1 MTPSN
6 PAVNVARVSVLLAT
20 LAVFLSLW
28 LTMAVHPW
36 NGPSAAPA
44 VIPATPAAAQ
54 PASTAVLQTS
64 PVTPAVQPIA
74 HLDD

>member
-1 MTPSN
+1 MTSN
-6 PAVNVARVSVLLAT
+6 SSAVNVARVSVLLAT

-44 VIPATPAAAQ
+44 VIPASPAQ
-54 PASTAVLQTS
+54 PASTAVLQTV
-64 PVTPAVQPIA
+64 PVTPAVQPIS